1 MSKATEIIRRETK
14 TMADSHH
21 NSSSSRGRVSSSHS
35 AERDSVDYRDTYYS
49 KEREK
54 PRDGDRY
61 RERDKSRDDRDNP
74 AKPSLQASHSR
85 ASEKTRVPEKARD
98 SERNVVSSASSDDSL
113 YSGSPLD
120 NNSSDGKDAEREP
133 GELSSGS
140 LPDDTVV
147 SDAGKSSRRS
157 SKSAYDVSVADTD
170 ASHGS
175 PTLKKRKFTPIVWD
189 LDDRHPQ
196 KGSGVAG
203 GPSSLLS
210 KTGSSTKVQSR
221 PSPGVATPPLPPPPS
236 SLLPSPL
243 LPPPPPLPFALKHQ
257 SPHHRTPPATG
268 SRETPPKSS
277 SRPSSTPPSAAH
289 NTIIA
294 RALVPKPVGG
304 SSGSKKT
311 PTQASLSS
319 PSSPENPPFS
329 PAGVDSN
336 VERSQRD
343 ARVHNVSNRSPP
355 SPGYSDEGQLSGS
368 PMQDDGAYTASTP
381 RNIAASRWAEDSTPP
396 SEGKFAVGKTKGQQS
411 MSTES
416 DERGRLSPDEE
427 AGRDSSTPS
436 MSPEPGEYIKEKSEM
451 VSEAASGSM
460 AVKENDV
467 DQYERDLN
475 DRELMDLD
483 KDTDHDG
490 EEEQPEVD
498 SEEEEQSRTQ
508 VAQPVRVI
516 NMLQGCRS
524 VDEFE
529 RLNKIDEGTYGV
541 VYRAR
546 NKKTGEI
553 VALKKVKMEK
563 EREGFPMTSLRE
575 INVLLSIHHPSIVD
589 VKEVVVGSN
598 LDSIFMVME
607 YMEHDLKGLMET
619 IKQPFSQSEVKCLML
634 QLFAGVKHLHDNWVL
649 HRDLKTSNLLL
660 NNRGELKICD
670 FGLARQYGS
679 PLKTYTHMVVTLWY
693 RAPELLLGAKQYS
706 TAVDMWS
713 LGCIMAEFLA
723 KEPLFNGKNELDQ
736 LDKIFKV
743 LGTPNENIWPDFTK
757 LPGVKCNFVKQ
768 PFNKLREKFPPTA
781 FAGRP
786 TLSESGFN
794 LLNRLLL
801 YDPKKRITADEALNH
816 EWFKDVPLPKMKELM
831 PTYPARSEH
840 ERRSRRLLKSPDPL
854 AEQRKRELRQA
865 ELGAGG
871 LFG

>member
-1 MSKATEIIRRETK
+1 
-14 TMADSHH
+14 MADSHH
-21 NSSSSRGRVSSSHS
+21 GSSSSRSRVSSSHS
-35 AERDSVDYRDTYYS
+35 ADRNSLDYKDSYYT
-49 KEREK
+49 KERERS
-54 PRDGDRY
+54 RDGDRY
-61 RERDKSRDDRDNP
+61 RRDTSRDERDASSR
-74 AKPSLQASHSR
+74 PSLQL
-85 ASEKTRVPEKARD
+85 SERDFYSSDRSRVPEKNRL
-98 SERNVVSSASSDDSL
+98 SPSSSDGSP
-113 YSGSPLD
+113 YSGSPHDYHSLED
-120 NNSSDGKDAEREP
+120 KDAEREP

-140 LPDDTVV
+140 LPDDYATTD
-147 SDAGKSSRRS
+147 SGKSSKR
-157 SKSAYDVSVADTD
+157 SKSVYDGLAADTD

-189 LDDRHPQ
+189 LDDQHTH
-196 KGSGVAG
+196 KGSNHAG
-203 GPSSLLS
+203 ELTSSSS
-210 KTGSSTKVQSR
+210 KTGASAKAQPRSS
-221 PSPGVATPPLPPPPS
+221 PNVATPPLPPPS
-236 SLLPSPL
+236 SNKLPSPP
-243 LPPPPPLPFALKHQ
+243 LPPPPPLPFAIKRQ
-257 SPHHRTPPATG
+257 SPHHRTPPANVT
-268 SRETPPKSS
+268 RETPPKSS
-277 SRPSSTPPSAAH
+277 SRPSLTPPSTTH
-289 NTIIA
+289 TSVA
-294 RALVPKPVGG
+294 RALSSSAPKSGSA

-311 PTQASLSS
+311 NISRASYMS
-319 PSSPENPPFS
+319 PSPSPENPPFS
-329 PAGVDSN
+329 PAN
-336 VERSQRD
+336 VEISGDSSQRE
-343 ARVHNVSNRSPP
+343 ARMSNNSKRVSLAPE
-355 SPGYSDEGQLSGS
+355 YSDEGQLSGS
-368 PMQDDGAYTASTP
+368 PTQEEDDAYTAPVP
-381 RNIAASRWAEDSTPP
+381 RNIAASRWAEESTPP
-396 SEGKFAVGKTKGQQS
+396 SEGKFAGGKPRTHQS
-411 MSTES
+411 TSTES
-416 DERGRLSPDEE
+416 DEGGRLSADE
-427 AGRDSSTPS
+427 GRARDVASPS
-436 MSPEPGEYIKEKSEM
+436 MSPEPGEYIKEKPETVQEATG
-451 VSEAASGSM
+451 VSGTLI
-460 AVKENDV
+460 ENED
-467 DQYERDLN
+467 DHYEKDLN
-475 DRELMDLD
+475 DRELLDLD
-483 KDTDHDG
+483 KDTG
-490 EEEQPEVD
+490 GGSEEEHPEVD
-498 SEEEEQSRTQ
+498 SEEEKQVPVQ
-508 VAQPVRVI
+508 VAPPVRVI

-634 QLFAGVKHLHDNWVL
+634 QLFEGVKHLHDNWVL

-693 RAPELLLGAKQYS
+693 RAPELLLGCKQYS

-743 LGTPNENIWPDFTK
+743 LGTPNETIWPDFSK
-757 LPGVKCNFVKQ
+757 LPGVKVNYVKQ

-786 TLSESGFN
+786 PLSEKGFN

-801 YDPKKRITADEALNH
+801 YDPKKRITAEEALQH
-816 EWFKDVPLPKMKELM
+816 EWFKEVPLPKMKELM

-840 ERRSRRLLKSPDPL
+840 ERRSRRLQKSPDPL
-854 AEQRKRELRQA
+854 VEQRKRELRQA